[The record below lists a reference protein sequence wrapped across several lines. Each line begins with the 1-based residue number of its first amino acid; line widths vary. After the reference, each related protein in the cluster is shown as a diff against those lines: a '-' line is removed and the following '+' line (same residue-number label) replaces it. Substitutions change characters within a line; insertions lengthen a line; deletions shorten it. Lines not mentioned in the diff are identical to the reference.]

1 MPPADRAAA
10 PSDHRFAVSL
20 QSALSFAEVE
30 RTYLEYVPGVVFAR
44 ANGLYRLDPTTG
56 SPVAIA
62 ADAEQDF
69 LEEYEEFG
77 RADDPVLVG
86 AQETRH
92 PIDNTRVGSRTAWEA
107 SGAYQCLDRAGYY
120 YSMEAPVLV
129 TGIHC
134 ATLNFAR
141 WRDDPPF
148 SSADLYAAQRLSEHI
163 SLALERAIRYEETGR
178 RATLLEDALD
188 RLPQAVVVTDLEGNV
203 VFSNRAASTGGT
215 PSGVSKNV
223 QAALD
228 EAMAVF
234 RRENKRVNITVA
246 DAGEGPATRMIVKS
260 MRLGERNQ
268 ASMSL
273 FYPCTDDQR
282 AHLPAWDLLSPR
294 EQEIAELVSHGL
306 TTKEIAARAF
316 VTENTVKQHLK
327 RIFAKTDVRN
337 RAELMQRI
345 WTARSRGPDS
355 SIGE

>member
-1 MPPADRAAA
+1 MRSAPGTAAA
-10 PSDHRFAVSL
+10 AREEHRFAVSL
-20 QSALSFAEVE
+20 QSALSLQEVE
-30 RTYLEYVPGVVFAR
+30 STYLRCVPGVVFAR

-56 SPVAIA
+56 SPVAVA

-86 AQETRH
+86 AQETGR

-120 YSMEAPVLV
+120 SSMEAPVLV

-141 WRDDPPF
+141 WKDDPPF
-148 SSADLYAAQRLSEHI
+148 RSADLDTAHRLSEHI
-163 SLALERAIRYEETGR
+163 GLAMERAIRYEETDR

-203 VFSNRAASTGGT
+203 VFSNRAASTGGN
-215 PSGVSKNV
+215 PSGVSSHV

-228 EAMAVF
+228 EAMTAF
-234 RRENKRVNITVA
+234 RRENKRVNIAVA
-246 DAGEGPATRMIVKS
+246 ESGEVAGEGPATRMIVKS
-260 MRLGERNQ
+260 VRLGERGQ
-268 ASMSL
+268 ASVSL
-273 FYPCTDDQR
+273 VYPCTGDR
-282 AHLPAWDLLSPR
+282 PARLPAWDLLSPR
-294 EQEIAELVSHGL
+294 EQEIAQLVSHGL

-337 RAELMQRI
+337 RAELVQRI
-345 WTARSRGPDS
+345 WTARSG
-355 SIGE
+355 GE